1 MKKERTLRENR
12 RAPTLWR
19 ERREDKREE
28 RGGEER
34 GGDEK
39 GERREERRERGKD
52 KEREEGRKRKLNPWL
67 DGHDTTA
74 TGFQVQFGGDLHG
87 LGKIP
92 RHIGIA

>member
-34 GGDEK
+34 GGEERGGDEK

-52 KEREEGRKRKLNPWL
+52 KE
-67 DGHDTTA
+67 
-74 TGFQVQFGGDLHG
+74 
-87 LGKIP
+87 
-92 RHIGIA
+92 

>member
-28 RGGEER
+28 RGG
-34 GGDEK
+34 DEK

-52 KEREEGRKRKLNPWL
+52 KE
-67 DGHDTTA
+67 
-74 TGFQVQFGGDLHG
+74 
-87 LGKIP
+87 
-92 RHIGIA
+92 